1 MFLPKGKYEFK
12 FIIDGSWRCSSNY
25 KQIKDNRGNNNNF
38 IDNISANNYF
48 NDINFSINN
57 NVTNFSEENNHKI
70 GNINE
75 LKIYYNNIYP
85 SIDQLNEEAP
95 KIQYVI
101 EISIDLTEN
110 LNQKN
115 IGNEQY
121 FDSSYI
127 NFDD

>member
-85 SIDQLNEEAP
+85 SIVQLNEEAP
-95 KIQYVI
+95 KIPL

-110 LNQKN
+110 SKKN
-115 IGNEQY
+115 IGNEQF